1 MKHLS
6 EFTDLTRAQV
16 EALLECFDFL
26 RNGYIQVIDY
36 NEGDVWIIQMRHKE
50 NRRKLT
56 IRIKAFEYAIK
67 KDGKL
72 VKTVTYQWSGNRYKL
87 FVNSD
92 MSVGVV
98 RTRWCGGVNSVSS

>member
-1 MKHLS
+1 MKHDS

-26 RNGYIQVIDY
+26 RNGYIQVLDHTYLDSWVIL
-36 NEGDVWIIQMRHKE
+36 MRHARNGNTLSVVIQRSGYYIRK
-50 NRRKLT
+50 NRVLQKSVV
-56 IRIKAFEYAIK
+56 IRDNK
-67 KDGKL
+67 
-72 VKTVTYQWSGNRYKL
+72 SRYRL

-98 RTRWCGGVNSVSS
+98 RTSQGGDVNSVSG